1 VKHEHYVTFGGWFSC
16 ITSYVRSLQDLAQ
29 QHRHS
34 GQPGPAPNV
43 EVKVQVFPL
52 SSQPGQYPP
61 QQQARIRHLSG
72 QPSGQARF
80 GAGAAP
86 HHGECVDAA
95 VLLLV
100 HVIVWKR
107 VLLF

>member
-1 VKHEHYVTFGGWFSC
+1 MLC
-16 ITSYVRSLQDLAQ
+16 LPQDLAQ

-72 QPSGQARF
+72 QPPGQARF

-86 HHGECVDAA
+86 QHGECVDAV
-95 VLLLV
+95 VLMLV
-100 HVIVWKR
+100 HMVV
-107 VLLF
+107 